1 MLEDILVPIAICVA
15 LPVLIVWLIGRV
27 RQNEVN
33 RKTEVMLKAIE
44 SGAEINPDLLQR
56 AKKPKSLKERLLG
69 RLTAAIICTLI
80 GVSILLTGLLTPMI
94 EGFENAQARIV
105 LGFLVDIPGLIFIS
119 VGIGLFVYYFAGKK
133 MLAKE
138 LEAE

>member
-1 MLEDILVPIAICVA
+1 MEEILISLGICVA

-33 RKTEVMLKAIE
+33 RKAEIMLKAIE
-44 SGAEINPDLLQR
+44 AGAEINPDLLQR
-56 AKKPKSLKERLLG
+56 EKKPKSLKERLLT
-69 RLTAAIICTLI
+69 RLTAGIVCTLI
-80 GVSILLTGLLTPMI
+80 GITILVTGLVTPLQ
-94 EGFENAQARIV
+94 EGFDGPRT
-105 LGFLVDIPGLIFIS
+105 LLPFLVDTPGMIFIS

-138 LEAE
+138 LGEE